1 MAPAGRPRHE
11 PPSPCLERRY
21 PESSGAGGVRAGV
34 IGQRRHSELSD
45 QTLELGQPLA
55 EGGVLRLEPS
65 DRGRGIDR
73 ARLPPAGDA
82 AARGADPPGAP
93 ARDGGPADLT
103 QMGRGRRTYV
113 THRTRWGGD
122 GGRVSLGRWGAQRGV
137 HAPEPAPS
145 SPRPNRPA
153 NCGHALARRRRT
165 VLAHAR
171 WGPRQ
176 TRRSEGLL
184 DCLSAA
190 LRPRVFPA
198 WYDGNVHWNLK
209 RRLKCLTCG
218 VVIGPLLSASV
229 PFLPQW
235 CWHCGSTTQIVEEV
249 LLPPEPDHG
258 NEEAT
263 GPVDLRFD
271 SPGILATS
279 SGPMPTGGSS
289 DAMVSLFAHWQR
301 TRRAH
306 LTVTSSGF
314 SPTGPILPTGPALPG
329 S

>member
-1 MAPAGRPRHE
+1 MGRNRIPATVFIDHRKTSGGSPLRDDRPIPPTFSLTHPHFPARQLPRAVAPAGRPRHE

-34 IGQRRHSELSD
+34 IGQRRHFELSD

-82 AARGADPPGAP
+82 AARGADPPARRPVTAAP
-93 ARDGGPADLT
+93 QTPHRGPWAAYVRHPPHAL
-103 QMGRGRRTYV
+103 GRG
-113 THRTRWGGD
+113 W
-122 GGRVSLGRWGAQRGV
+122 GRVARALGRSARRPRTGAG
-137 HAPEPAPS
+137 PLEPA
-145 SPRPNRPA
+145 PNRPA

-190 LRPRVFPA
+190 LRPRGFQRGTMGTC
-198 WYDGNVHWNLK
+198 DWNLK
-209 RRLKCLTCG
+209 R
-218 VVIGPLLSASV
+218 
-229 PFLPQW
+229 Q
-235 CWHCGSTTQIVEEV
+235 TQV
-249 LLPPEPDHG
+249 LDVRRRHWSPPE
-258 NEEAT
+258 
-263 GPVDLRFD
+263 RF
-271 SPGILATS
+271 
-279 SGPMPTGGSS
+279 
-289 DAMVSLFAHWQR
+289 R
-301 TRRAH
+301 
-306 LTVTSSGF
+306 
-314 SPTGPILPTGPALPG
+314 ALPAPMVLALWEYNPDSG
-329 S
+329 RGPTPARARPR